1 MKKGI
6 TTYLLIAVFSLA
18 GGVGYADPLTI
29 PNTFVSGTK
38 AKAAEVNANFQAVK
52 NAVDN
57 NDARISSLE
66 AGYNPG
72 ITWAW
77 DNTDVTIT
85 PTDCNILYVTVTSNK
100 DGWMALT
107 GSGYIFLHH
116 VLGTADLARV
126 SLSSV
131 SGKMNLESYVTAF
144 SVPKDA
150 PSGEYISPFSITGGW
165 TLPVGTFTY
174 YMVADVYSASGY
186 SASAGIGHRQ
196 LIGIFVYPN
205 K

>member
-29 PNTFVSGTK
+29 PNTFVSGAK
-38 AKAAEVNANFQAVK
+38 AKAADVNANFQAVK

-66 AGYNPG
+66 AGYSPG

-85 PTDCNILYVTVTSNK
+85 PTDCNILSLTVTATKN
-100 DGWMALT
+100 GWMSLT
-107 GSGYIFLHH
+107 GSGYIYLSH
-116 VLGTADLARV
+116 VSGTADAPRV
-126 SLSSV
+126 SLSYE
-131 SGKMNLESYVTAF
+131 SGKMNLESYVTIF
-144 SVPKDA
+144 SIPKDL
-150 PSGEYISPFSITGGW
+150 PTGTYYFPFSITGGW
-165 TLPVGTFTY
+165 TVPIGTTTF
-174 YMVADVYSASGY
+174 YMVGDVFSGAGY
-186 SASAGIGHRQ
+186 STSATVSRRQ
-196 LIGIFVYPN
+196 LTAILIYPA